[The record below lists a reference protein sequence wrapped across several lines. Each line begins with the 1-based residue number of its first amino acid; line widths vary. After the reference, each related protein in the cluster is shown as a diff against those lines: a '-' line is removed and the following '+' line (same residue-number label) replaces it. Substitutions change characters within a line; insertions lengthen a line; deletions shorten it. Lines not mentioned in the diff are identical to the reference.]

1 MIVSRFSKSVRV
13 LFTALCI
20 VGGIGSEAAPP
31 AAPAGPVSWLEVQNR
46 PLPAPGVRVTY
57 GGASQQF
64 GELRVPP
71 GAGPHPVL
79 VLIHG
84 GCWHRSYGLGYFSH
98 IADALMRETGAATW
112 NIEYR
117 RLGDPGGGWP
127 GTFLDVANATDQ
139 IRALADRHH
148 LDPKRVVAMGH
159 SAGGQLALWLA
170 ARDQLPAGSAPYRPN
185 PLKLLGVVGLSA
197 ITDLSSFARPSGGCN
212 AAVGELL
219 GGPPE
224 RQVLRYQQASPQA
237 LLPLGV
243 PQWLIQGVE
252 DSIVPVASVRA
263 YAQAAK
269 DAGDTVEVS
278 EIAGTGHSDPVLPG
292 SSAWPA
298 VVSAVKAALAAPS
311 PP

>member
-1 MIVSRFSKSVRV
+1 MSSLLV
-13 LFTALCI
+13 LCTGPVLAQ
-20 VGGIGSEAAPP
+20 SAAPM
-31 AAPAGPVSWLEVQNR
+31 SWSDVQAR
-46 PLPAPGVRVTY
+46 PQPAPGVRVTY
-57 GGASQQF
+57 GGAQQQF

-71 GAGPHPVL
+71 GPGPHPVL

-84 GCWHRSYGLGYFSH
+84 GCWHRSFDLQYFSQL
-98 IADALMRETGAATW
+98 AEALTRETGAATW

-139 IRALADRHH
+139 IRALAERHH
-148 LDPKRVVAMGH
+148 LDPSRVVALGH

-185 PLKLLGVVGLSA
+185 PMKLRGVVGLSA
-197 ITDLSSFARPSGGCN
+197 ITDLSSFSRSSGGCN

-243 PQWLIQGVE
+243 PQWLIQGA
-252 DSIVPVASVRA
+252 DDPIVPAASVRA
-263 YAQAAK
+263 YQKAAQ
-269 DAGDTVEVS
+269 DAGDTVELS
-278 EIAGTGHSDPVLPG
+278 EIPGAGHFEPALPG
-292 SSAWPA
+292 SSAWPSLLKA
-298 VVSAVKAALAAPS
+298 VRAALGTPQ
-311 PP
+311 P

>member
-1 MIVSRFSKSVRV
+1 MPKSLRLLLLAAGVAGS
-13 LFTALCI
+13 TA
-20 VGGIGSEAAPP
+20 IGVAAP
-31 AAPAGPVSWLEVQNR
+31 AAPAGPVSWLEIQNR
-46 PLPAPGVRVTY
+46 PMPAPGVRVTY
-57 GGASQQF
+57 GGASPQF

-71 GAGPHPVL
+71 GRGPHPVL

-84 GCWHRSYGLGYFSH
+84 GCWHRSYDLGYFSH

-148 LDPKRVVAMGH
+148 LDPTRVVALGH

-185 PLKLLGVVGLSA
+185 PIKLRGVVGLA
-197 ITDLSSFARPSGGCN
+197 PITDLSSYARPSGGCN

-252 DSIVPVASVRA
+252 DPIVQTASVRA

-278 EIAGTGHSDPVLPG
+278 EIAGTGHFDAVLPG

-298 VVSAVKAALAAPS
+298 VVNAVKAALAAPA
-311 PP
+311 PQ